1 MPISQLMPTPREQ
14 EKLVIYQVAELA
26 RKRKER
32 GLKLNVPESIALISE
47 AILEAARDGKT
58 VDEATAVGQ
67 QVLKRRDVMEEV
79 PDLVTQIQIETTFKD
94 GTALVTCP
102 NPIT

>member
-1 MPISQLMPTPREQ
+1 MPISQLMLTPREQ

-58 VDEATAVGQ
+58 VDEATALGQ
-67 QVLKRRDVMEEV
+67 QVLKRRDLMEEL
-79 PDLVTQIQIETTFKD
+79 PDLLTQIQLETTLND
-94 GTALVTCP
+94 GPPLLTS
-102 NPIT
+102 